1 MLIYFFYDDTL
12 NNVNLLC
19 DSDIHKS
26 YIDASTHIKALEK
39 IFH

>member
-1 MLIYFFYDDTL
+1 MLVYFFYEDTL
-12 NNVNLLC
+12 NKVNLLC

-26 YIDASTHIKALEK
+26 YIHASTHNKALEK